1 LAAIHAGSKGASSRR
16 ELHSVTDFS
25 ARSNGETDPSLVGL
39 VVLLEGES
47 VMSRRLVLGTLALA
61 GYAVLAALVV
71 FLGWML
77 VRMDARLSALENK
90 PLTNLSL
97 IEVHY
102 QSSDGAD
109 VSAPETMPVWQY
121 VEAQRGG
128 KDMALRWAIESD
140 LHNGDPTFHLT
151 HEEIDG
157 KTWDDAGSK
166 NGVRLI
172 RAGPTA
178 SPGW

>member
-1 LAAIHAGSKGASSRR
+1 
-16 ELHSVTDFS
+16 
-25 ARSNGETDPSLVGL
+25 
-39 VVLLEGES
+39 
-47 VMSRRLVLGTLALA
+47 MSRRLVLGTLALV
-61 GYAVLAALVV
+61 GYAVLAGLVV
-71 FLGWML
+71 FLGWTLMQT
-77 VRMDARLSALENK
+77 DARLSALENK

-102 QSSDGAD
+102 QSAGGNE
-109 VSAPETMPVWQY
+109 VSAPETMPLWQY
-121 VEAQRGG
+121 VEARRGG

-157 KTWDDAGSK
+157 KTWDDAGGK

-172 RAGPTA
+172 RAGAVP
-178 SPGW
+178 SQGW